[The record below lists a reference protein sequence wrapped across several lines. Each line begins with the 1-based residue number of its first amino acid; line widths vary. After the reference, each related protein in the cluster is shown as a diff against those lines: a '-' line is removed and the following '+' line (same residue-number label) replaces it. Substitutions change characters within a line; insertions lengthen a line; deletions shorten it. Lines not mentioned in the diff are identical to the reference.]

1 MFAKLK
7 SPVFIDSV
15 VFEFTDPANE
25 SIRAVLKNEEGSI
38 CSSLDTT
45 VPTGLKMYK
54 WNGLDNLPYGVYTLE
69 YSQGEEEHRVRMVKR
84 I

>member
-7 SPVFIDSV
+7 SPVFIDTV
-15 VFEFTDPANE
+15 VFEFTNPANN

-38 CSSLDTT
+38 CSSLDTI
-45 VPTGLKMYK
+45 VPTGLCMYK
-54 WNGLDNLPYGVYTLE
+54 WNGLNDLPYGVYTLE
-69 YSQGEEEHRVRMVKR
+69 FSEGEEEHHIKMVKR